1 LTHFSTDRPDIVDA
15 GKSSTDTSR
24 DSQNG
29 LPKGPLNGIRVLD
42 LSRILA
48 GPSCTQLLGDYGA
61 DIVKVEKPGAGDDT
75 RKWGPPY
82 VRDDEGND
90 TTESAYYLCANR
102 NKRSVAIDIS
112 SEQGARII
120 RKLAEKCDIF
130 IENFKLDGLKKFGLD
145 YESLKKHNP
154 ALIYCSITGFG
165 QTGPNAHLPGYDIMA
180 QGYGGIMSLTGAA
193 DGEPMKVAVGV
204 ADVVCGLYAATA
216 ILAAIRHRDL
226 TSEGQYIDIAL
237 VDTQISWLVNEGANY
252 LASGN
257 VPKRRGN
264 EHPNIVP
271 YQVFE
276 ARDGYVIVAVGN
288 DGQFARFC
296 SILGRDDL
304 AKNPNYSINEKRVEN
319 RQVLIELL
327 RTEIAKFGKNDLLEQ
342 MGQNNVPSG
351 PINNLEEVF
360 SSEQVAAR
368 DMRISIDHP
377 LAQSGTVELIG
388 NPVKFSKTPV
398 TYRRAPPVCGE
409 HTSEVMDE
417 WLPDIEGKN

>member
-1 LTHFSTDRPDIVDA
+1 MTHSPTDNPD
-15 GKSSTDTSR
+15 SEDTGNIPPDTAT
-24 DSQNG
+24 DSQNE
-29 LPKGPLNGIRVLD
+29 LPKGPLSGIRVLD

-82 VRDDEGND
+82 VPDKQGND

-112 SEQGARII
+112 SEQGASTI

-130 IENFKLDGLKKFGLD
+130 IENFKLGGLKKFGLD
-145 YESLKKHNP
+145 YENLKKQNP

-226 TSEGQYIDIAL
+226 TGEGQYIDIAL

-252 LASGN
+252 LASGD
-257 VPKRRGN
+257 VPRRRGN

-288 DGQFARFC
+288 DSQFARFC
-296 SILGRDDL
+296 AILGRDDL
-304 AKNPNYSINEKRVEN
+304 AENPDYAINEKRVEN
-319 RQVLIELL
+319 RQVLIEVL
-327 RTEIAKFGKNDLLEQ
+327 RKEIASFGKNDLLQQ

-360 SSEQVAAR
+360 NSEQVAAR
-368 DMRISIDHP
+368 NMRISIDHP

-388 NPVKFSKTPV
+388 NPVKFSTTPV
-398 TYRRAPPVCGE
+398 TYRRPPPVCGE
-409 HTSEVMDE
+409 HTEEVMDE
-417 WLPDIEGKN
+417 WLPGFQDDN